1 MNRGIF
7 MKKKIISMITAL
19 ACAVCAVGVMPA
31 TDDMASAESYSDDF
45 SYGDYLKYH
54 KVNEDNDRSY
64 DYIEI
69 SECDRTAQSVVIPDM
84 IDGLPVKSIGSNAFR
99 WCTIKSIEIS
109 KKVQSIG
116 ERAFDDCSNLESI
129 VIPYGVKSIN
139 SGTFAGCKSLKSVSI
154 PKSVRQIGNN
164 AFRECE
170 SLESLVIP
178 NGVKEFN
185 GWVFLDC
192 KNLKTIS
199 IPSTITY
206 VSYEAFSG
214 CSSLKSIKLPDGV
227 TKIEGGAF
235 SNCSNLMSF
244 DIPKGISDITD
255 NMFLGCSGIKDITV
269 PDSVK
274 SIDYNA
280 FANCANLSNITI
292 YNPDCKIYDSRGTIS
307 NGKDDSNYYYN
318 GTISGYVN
326 STAQEYAEGRNYKF
340 VSLGEKPTEI
350 NGDSNGDGVL
360 NVRDAAYIAR
370 MLANGKG
377 KDIPIIA
384 DFNGDNKVDVRDAA
398 AIARY
403 LAKSHK

>member
-1 MNRGIF
+1 

-45 SYGDYLKYH
+45 SYGDYLKYR

-69 SECDRTAQSVVIPDM
+69 SECDRSAERVVIPDM
-84 IDGLPVKSIGSNAFR
+84 IDGLPVKSIGSKAFR

-154 PKSVRQIGNN
+154 PKSVRQIGND

-178 NGVKEFN
+178 NGVKELS
-185 GWVFLDC
+185 GWAFMGC

-206 VSYEAFSG
+206 VSYGAFED
-214 CSSLKSIKLPDGV
+214 CSNLKGIRLPDGV
-227 TKIEGGAF
+227 TKIESGAF
-235 SNCSNLMSF
+235 SNCSSLASF
-244 DIPKGISDITD
+244 DIPKGISNITS
-255 NMFLGCSGIKDITV
+255 NMLSGCSGLKNIIV
-269 PDSVK
+269 PDNVK
-274 SIDYNA
+274 CIDYNA
-280 FANCANLSNITI
+280 FGSCANLSNITI

-360 NVRDAAYIAR
+360 NVRDCAFIAK
-370 MLANGKG
+370 MLAAGKG
-377 KDIPIIA
+377 KDLPAIA

-398 AIARY
+398 AIARS
-403 LAKSHK
+403 LAKNHK